1 MPPRWP
7 PPPPRALWMLLEES
21 HFFYFF
27 FNLTPKCCLLLQPP
41 LLLRPPP
48 QTHTRAHPIA
58 THLGAQVRLVRQNA
72 FKRNLQTWS
81 RSCTR
86 LDSQNIQYFLFPF
99 FFFFLRATCSY
110 RFFGSKHLMS
120 NQSLNISHLDA
131 LSKKWRKKKREA
143 SGVHSINI

>member
-21 HFFYFF
+21 HFFIFF

-99 FFFFLRATCSY
+99 FFSFSWEQRALIVSLAPNIWWVI
-110 RFFGSKHLMS
+110 KALM
-120 NQSLNISHLDA
+120 HVRWEM
-131 LSKKWRKKKREA
+131 LSKKWRKKEKKKR
-143 SGVHSINI
+143 SFRCT

>member
-21 HFFYFF
+21 HFFIFFLTWLQNVVFYFSH
-27 FNLTPKCCLLLQPP
+27 LCYCDRLH
-41 LLLRPPP
+41 R
-48 QTHTRAHPIA
+48 HTQAHPIA

-99 FFFFLRATCSY
+99 FSFSWEQRA
-110 RFFGSKHLMS
+110 LIV
-120 NQSLNISHLDA
+120 SLAPNIWWVIKALTSPISHA
-131 LSKKWRKKKREA
+131 LSKKWRKKKKR
-143 SGVHSINI
+143 SFRCT

>member
-1 MPPRWP
+1 MSVLVLFCRGKY
-7 PPPPRALWMLLEES
+7 RFHKNATALTSSPSQSPLNAFRRVA
-21 HFFYFF
+21 FFFFFF

-120 NQSLNISHLDA
+120 NQSLNISHLTCI
-131 LSKKWRKKKREA
+131 K
-143 SGVHSINI
+143 

>member
-21 HFFYFF
+21 HFFIFF

-86 LDSQNIQYFLFPF
+86 LNSQNIQYFLFPF
-99 FFFFLRATCSY
+99 FSFSWEQRA
-110 RFFGSKHLMS
+110 LIV
-120 NQSLNISHLDA
+120 SLAPNIWWVIKALTSPISHA
-131 LSKKWRKKKREA
+131 LSKKWRKKKEKLP
-143 SGVHSINI
+143 VYIV